1 MVRRWWLLVLPV
13 LIASC
18 AQVRDLT
25 GGDKDTVGPQ
35 LVSAEPPQLNTNFQG
50 DHITLRFDERVKLE
64 RVRERLLVSPPLE
77 TPPDVRISGARDVVI
92 ELKAPLKE
100 NTTYSFAIGEAV
112 QDLAEGNPAAGLTYV
127 VSTGDVVD
135 SLMVMGAVTDAFKG
149 TGEKDVLVLLYPAN
163 DTVAFST
170 GRPDYA
176 TRTDSAGTFV
186 LGHLRPGKYSVRALR
201 DQNANYR
208 YDLPNEEIA
217 FVQDP
222 AEANSVDTLTRPVEL
237 RLFREASPVQ
247 QLREARVTVDGALRV
262 VLARPAQELSLRD
275 ISRTGGTLSWS
286 IDWNATRDSLLIWPS
301 DTTALKDGNYEVR
314 TETGVVDTV
323 RYRPAQR
330 MPFFVSLRSGTQE
343 VGGTTTTTLIA
354 SRPLASIEP
363 GLFSILRDST
373 RATVSVLQDST
384 DKRLLRLNTDLAPGS
399 SAVLTALPKAVRD
412 IYGGHN
418 DTLRV
423 GIGRAAEKSTGTLRV
438 QLAMDGGST
447 EAFILQL
454 LDQQGRVVQERT
466 LNGSGPALV
475 WERLVPGNHTLR
487 LIKDLNANGRWDP
500 GSLRAGL
507 QPESVWRYPETVNVR
522 AAWDLG
528 VVWKLQ

>member
-1 MVRRWWLLVLPV
+1 MVRRWWVLVLPV
-13 LIASC
+13 MIAAC

-25 GGDKDTVGPQ
+25 GGDKDTQGPQ
-35 LVSAEPPQLNTNFQG
+35 LVAAEPAQLSTNFRG
-50 DHITLRFDERVKLE
+50 DRIALRFDERVKLE
-64 RVRERLLVSPPLE
+64 RVRERLLISPPLE

-135 SLMVMGAVTDAFKG
+135 SLMITGVVTDAFKG
-149 TGEKDVLVLLYPAN
+149 TGEKDVLVLVYPAN
-163 DTVAFST
+163 DTIAFRT

-186 LGHLRPGKYSVRALR
+186 LRHLRPGQYAVRALR

-217 FVQDP
+217 FANEPV
-222 AEANSVDTLTRPVEL
+222 EASMLDTLTRPTEL

-247 QLREARVTVDGALRV
+247 QVREARVTADGALRM
-262 VLARPAQELSLRD
+262 VLARPTQELSLRD

-286 IDWNATRDSLLIWPS
+286 IEWNTTRDSLLIWPS

-314 TETGVVDTV
+314 TEAGILDTV
-323 RYRPAQR
+323 RYRPVQP
-330 MPFFVSLRSGTQE
+330 MPFFVSLRSATQE
-343 VGGTTTTTLIA
+343 VAGATVTTLVA
-354 SRPLASIEP
+354 SRPLATIDPS
-363 GLFSILRDST
+363 LFSLLRDST
-373 RATVSVLQDST
+373 RTAVSVSQDST
-384 DKRLLRLNTDLAPGS
+384 DKRLLRLNTDLPPGS

-418 DTLRV
+418 DTLRI

-438 QLAMDGGST
+438 RLDVPPRLGDL
-447 EAFILQL
+447 ILQL
-454 LDQQGRVVQERT
+454 LDQQGRVVHEKAI
-466 LNGSGPALV
+466 SDPATPVV
-475 WERLVPGNHTLR
+475 WDHLLPGNHTLR
-487 LIKDLNANGRWDP
+487 LIQDLNGNGRWDP
-500 GSLRAGL
+500 GALRTGL

-528 VVWKLQ
+528 VDWKLR